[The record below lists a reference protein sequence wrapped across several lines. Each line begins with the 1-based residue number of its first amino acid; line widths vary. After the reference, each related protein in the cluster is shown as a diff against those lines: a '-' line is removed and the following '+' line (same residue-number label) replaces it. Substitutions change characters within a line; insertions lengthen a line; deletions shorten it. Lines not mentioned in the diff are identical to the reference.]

1 MKNYN
6 SSSSGS
12 AGIGF
17 FGVVQI
23 VFIILKLLKVISWS
37 WWVVLIPLWVDIV
50 LSIIILI
57 IFVNIYRK

>member
-6 SSSSGS
+6 LNFSSR
-12 AGIGF
+12 AGVGTV
-17 FGVVQI
+17 GVVQI

-37 WWVVLIPLWVDIV
+37 WWVVLIPLWIDVV